1 MKKRVLSLFL
11 AITLCLTLTPTGAL
25 AAEGQPPEQTVSVTQ
40 NAETGADENAPPAKT
55 EENPTEN
62 APAAAEKNTADEE
75 TGKQAVQNEPTME
88 GKNELLALNDAGQNA
103 TGGGIYVAPGSPTE
117 GGGGTYIPGEDTRTE
132 IWCVSKPDS
141 IGRSY
146 DGTTDGGTISL
157 GTLGFTDGENS
168 YTLTEGTDFTATK
181 TFDSADAG
189 NRTVT
194 VALELIGDATT
205 KYKLKAGAETFTIE
219 GRIDKATPELT
230 VSLSQTTCAVGEKLL
245 PLLSVSGVQEN
256 AAVTYYYTQFQ
267 SIAGYSEYEDNGVIP
282 KIDESTTISS
292 LDEEGNNTY
301 YIYAKTAETK
311 NYKENRSATVAL
323 TVTEPT
329 AASVTTSSG
338 VTNNYTSLDDAL
350 NAAQDGDTVT
360 LLSDVDLGD
369 TYVTINKS
377 ITFDLGGKTLSSSE
391 AWLHYGVLLVKD
403 ATVTVKNGTVKPQET
418 VAAPFKRTDPVRS

>member
-25 AAEGQPPEQTVSVTQ
+25 AAEGQPPEQTVTATQ
-40 NAETGADENAPPAKT
+40 NAETGAGENAPPANP
-55 EENPTEN
+55 EENPTED
-62 APAAAEKNTADEE
+62 ASAAAEKNTADEE
-75 TGKQAVQNEPTME
+75 SGKEAGQNEPTME
-88 GKNELLALNDAGQNA
+88 GKNEPLALDDAEQNGE
-103 TGGGIYVAPGSPTE
+103 GGGIYVAPGSPTE

-132 IWCVSKPDS
+132 IWCVGKPDS
-141 IGRSY
+141 IARTY

-323 TVTEPT
+323 TVTEPA

-369 TYVTINKS
+369 TYE
-377 ITFDLGGKTLSSSE
+377 DGKYSS
-391 AWLHYGVLLVKD
+391 
-403 ATVTVKNGTVKPQET
+403 
-418 VAAPFKRTDPVRS
+418 F